1 MKRQAER
8 DTSPARAIAKRIR
21 EREREREGNRREDV
35 PPPPLALLLAES
47 RNYHK
52 HQARSRSREREKPRL
67 REERAAAGD
76 SLHHRP
82 HHELGLLGR
91 PPLRTTPVIP
101 KGNHRPPQ
109 TSLVARGA
117 SGLEYKTLLISNLGS
132 QLSDE
137 HVEDGL
143 FHEFK
148 KFGDVS
154 VKLSHTPELGR
165 VAYVN
170 FRQPDNAREARHAK
184 ARLVLYDRP
193 LKVEPMYMRRRSC
206 TPPDC

>member
-8 DTSPARAIAKRIR
+8 GASPSRTLTKRVRERDR
-21 EREREREGNRREDV
+21 EREPN
-35 PPPPLALLLAES
+35 PPLALLLAES
-47 RNYHK
+47 RAGHK
-52 HQARSRSREREKPRL
+52 RSRSREREKPRV
-67 REERAAAGD
+67 REERE

-91 PPLRTTPVIP
+91 APLRTTSVLP
-101 KGNHRPPQ
+101 KGKTPSAE
-109 TSLVARGA
+109 TVGAR
-117 SGLEYKTLLISNLGS
+117 LEYKTLLISNLGT

-148 KFGDVS
+148 KFGDMS

-170 FRQPDNAREARHAK
+170 FRHTENAREARHAK
-184 ARLVLYDRP
+184 PRLVLYDRP
-193 LKVEPMYMRRRSC
+193 LKVEPMYMRRRSV
-206 TPPDC
+206 TPPECELCIPA